1 MSKWSVGID
10 IGGTFTDLV
19 ALQHATGTQRSFKV
33 LTTHGD
39 PSMGVIEGI
48 QQLMRNHGIPADS
61 VELVVHATTL
71 FTNALIERR
80 GACTGLLTTQGFAD
94 IAEMGNE
101 RKYNLYDLQ
110 MERAQPLA
118 PRHLGAEVAGRLNA
132 QGQEIE
138 PLDIPQALAVV
149 DTLVHAGVESLA
161 ICLLHAYASPQHELA
176 LQAAIQARHP
186 QLTLTLSSQTAPV
199 IREYERTTTT
209 LANAYIKP
217 MARAYLDKLADE
229 LAAIGLPRGVLMMLS

>member
-71 FTNALIERR
+71 SRMRSLSA
-80 GACTGLLTTQGFAD
+80 
-94 IAEMGNE
+94 
-101 RKYNLYDLQ
+101 
-110 MERAQPLA
+110 
-118 PRHLGAEVAGRLNA
+118 
-132 QGQEIE
+132 
-138 PLDIPQALAVV
+138 AV
-149 DTLVHAGVESLA
+149 
-161 ICLLHAYASPQHELA
+161 P
-176 LQAAIQARHP
+176 
-186 QLTLTLSSQTAPV
+186 APV
-199 IREYERTTTT
+199 C
-209 LANAYIKP
+209 
-217 MARAYLDKLADE
+217 
-229 LAAIGLPRGVLMMLS
+229 